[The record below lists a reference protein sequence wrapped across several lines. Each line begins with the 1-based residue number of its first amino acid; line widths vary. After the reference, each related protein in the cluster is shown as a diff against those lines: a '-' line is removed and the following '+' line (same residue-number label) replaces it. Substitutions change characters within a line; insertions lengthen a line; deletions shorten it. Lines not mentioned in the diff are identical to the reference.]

1 MKKEKT
7 KLHYAGLF
15 KATGAIYIISAIK
28 TLIVA
33 LVLLIGGGIMASGT
47 VDTGDLTRADIRV
60 TVGLGVALLVAA
72 ITSFAEGAA
81 SLRCRSLKNVSG
93 GARFVLVMCLVC
105 LVLTLLQGGWHG
117 VTASVALS
125 FILGLLS
132 LLSVRMERRW
142 QAEEA
147 KKAADAAAAEA
158 AKAAAEAAA
167 LEKQAK
173 RQ

>member
-15 KATGAIYIISAIK
+15 KATGAIYIISAIM

-72 ITSFAEGAA
+72 ITSFAA
-81 SLRCRSLKNVSG
+81 
-93 GARFVLVMCLVC
+93 
-105 LVLTLLQGGWHG
+105 T
-117 VTASVALS
+117 
-125 FILGLLS
+125 
-132 LLSVRMERRW
+132 
-142 QAEEA
+142 
-147 KKAADAAAAEA
+147 
-158 AKAAAEAAA
+158 
-167 LEKQAK
+167 
-173 RQ
+173 